1 MSLSRLRCF
10 LVGHS
15 WLRVPYDGGA
25 DTSDGFFLRCRRCA
39 AENYKEP
46 SGVSGAMLWGFRG
59 PPS

>member
-10 LVGHS
+10 LVGHR
-15 WLRVPYDGGA
+15 WLRVPYDVA

-39 AENYKEP
+39 TESYKES
-46 SGVSGAMLWGFRG
+46 SGVSGAMAWGFRG